1 MQCDYIMSNDDI
13 KEIYDSVTSHNLET
27 SFLRPRCED
36 KESKN
41 IKVDIKINNEELT
54 SLNTPVQR
62 EFYQEKKLYN
72 QENYGKVVEHMTF
85 IINEKYRR
93 QGIAKSIHESELKIY
108 RKNGFKQIQ
117 LSAVHD
123 GVLVWSKLLY
133 KYKDNKDEKKIFYEF
148 LNYLKVVHL
157 LSMETISSKKFKS
170 KSLKDIN
177 IKYLLAPSEDKD
189 SFSVWLTKRLGSIGI
204 DMYKDIT

>member
-1 MQCDYIMSNDDI
+1 LQCDYIMSNDDI
-13 KEIYDSVTSHNLET
+13 KEIYDSVTSHSLET

-54 SLNTPVQR
+54 NPNTPVQR
-62 EFYQEKKLYN
+62 EFYQEKQLYN
-72 QENYGKVVEHMTF
+72 QDTHGKVVEHMTF
-85 IINEKYRR
+85 IINEEYRR
-93 QGIAKSIHESELKIY
+93 KGIAKSIHENELRIY
-108 RKNGFKQIQ
+108 KKNGFKQIQ

-123 GVLVWSKLLY
+123 GILVWSKLLY
-133 KYKDNKDEKKIFYEF
+133 KYKDKKEEKKIFNEF
-148 LNYLKVVHL
+148 LVYLKQIHL
-157 LSMETISSKKFKS
+157 LSMETITSKTFKN

-189 SFSVWLTKRLGSIGI
+189 SFSVWLSKRPSSIGI